1 LPAGVV
7 AWLVADATM
16 GDGGSDAAGVGA
28 GAADGPPAVPQA
40 TRASDAAAAEK
51 MDAMDFPNVIFISGV
66 IDIRR
71 EMAGAGKPA

>member
-1 LPAGVV
+1 
-7 AWLVADATM
+7 
-16 GDGGSDAAGVGA
+16 
-28 GAADGPPAVPQA
+28 
-40 TRASDAAAAEK
+40 